1 LFIHLGSVVFLWSK
15 NGFLNRIKV
24 NCFECVQLLFI
35 YIEILDISLIETMIS
50 CLIGVDLA
58 GVCLV

>member
-1 LFIHLGSVVFLWSK
+1 MVFLWSK